1 MPAPVRAMLR
11 GMGVTGQGQD
21 ARGAALASYLLF
33 ESTYTRELMELGA
46 SDVAARRQEVLD
58 FFGWRPKQA
67 ATAVATPQS
76 VVAAGDP

>member
-1 MPAPVRAMLR
+1 
-11 GMGVTGQGQD
+11 MGVTGQGQD

-67 ATAVATPQS
+67 ATTASARQS